1 MNAKLIGLTVWLTL
15 ASTAVMS
22 QGFAGLGQ
30 AAEGYAAPTPERS
43 FSFPADHG
51 PHPDFRVEWWY
62 LTAVLE
68 GDDGK
73 TYGVQ

>member
-30 AAEGYAAPTPERS
+30 TAEG
-43 FSFPADHG
+43 
-51 PHPDFRVEWWY
+51 
-62 LTAVLE
+62 
-68 GDDGK
+68 
-73 TYGVQ
+73 

>member
-1 MNAKLIGLTVWLTL
+1 MNANLIGLTVWLTL

-43 FSFPADHG
+43 FPFL
-51 PHPDFRVEWWY
+51 RT
-62 LTAVLE
+62 TAHIQTFALN
-68 GDDGK
+68 GGI
-73 TYGVQ
+73 